1 MKDYYHILEIQVN
14 ASEED
19 IKRAYKKLALKYHPD
34 KNQSPEAEG
43 QFKEV
48 GEAFEVL
55 SDLSRRREYDLT
67 RSRNPGGCAANNCHT
82 FIFSYHGNPLSTFAQ
97 FFGSLHPFP
106 AAAPPPPPAVFMPG
120 HLPLVGVP
128 PPPPPFLTPP
138 LHLAPVPRPPVLHLV
153 PPPPPPVLMYP
164 APGGLMQTAPVPGQP
179 QFVFYN
185 S

>member
-34 KNQSPEAEG
+34 KNQTPEAEG

-55 SDLSRRREYDLT
+55 SDPSRRREYDLT

-106 AAAPPPPPAVFMPG
+106 VAAPPPPPAV
-120 HLPLVGVP
+120 LS
-128 PPPPPFLTPP
+128 LTQYQTNNQPDP
-138 LHLAPVPRPPVLHLV
+138 IPVWV
-153 PPPPPPVLMYP
+153 
-164 APGGLMQTAPVPGQP
+164 
-179 QFVFYN
+179 
-185 S
+185 